1 MTIKKASNSSSTV
14 WLTGGTYN
22 KIADSVNNYDARTPR
37 ASRTFKTPRVI
48 YARNS
53 NSIDIPIFAPVVIG
67 DPISLSAPAQTDTSY
82 RNCMCYEALETNAST
97 KIMGITQQPIPY
109 DSHGTGTAGVKEII
123 VDGIT
128 NATINVTDADHR
140 YARTTSTPFELESC
154 HDRTSLEIVFSEVG
168 TAKLCKVHLKSQVQ
182 TLAVGKTTEEISA
195 GTSGDVE
202 IYREGIATG
211 ETVTAE
217 LDWMT
222 SQNISSGK
230 EVLLNYFYDEF
241 LWRIIGAEC
250 EDSVGSTVFQLQ
262 NDTESQTLTTSY
274 ALVPGMTVLI
284 QSGDGVVPTAMTLS
298 YSQNWGT
305 LNTSTAVN
313 ASPAISGASGSVAY
327 SISSGALPAGLT
339 IAASTGII
347 SGIPTTNG
355 SGSFV
360 VRGIDSLG
368 QEVVTSTQNWTVG
381 TPVTITL
388 TYPYNWSNIS
398 TMMPVNFA
406 ANITGATAP
415 NSFTVLSGSLP
426 SGLSLNAT
434 TGDITGQAN
443 FPGSGSVSIRVTDST
458 TATGDSP
465 VYNWNVT

>member
-22 KIADSVNNYDARTPR
+22 KIADSVNSYDARTPR

-67 DPISLSAPAQTDTSY
+67 DPIAISAPSQTDTSY

-109 DSHGTGTAGVKEII
+109 DSHGTGVPGVNEII

-128 NATINVTDADHR
+128 NATINVTDADHK

-195 GTSGDVE
+195 GNSGDVE

-222 SQNISSGK
+222 SQSISSGK
-230 EVLLNYFYDEF
+230 EVLLNYFYDEY

-250 EDSVGSTVFQLQ
+250 EESAGSTVFQLQ
-262 NDTESQTLTTSY
+262 NDSENQTLTTSY
-274 ALVPGMTVLI
+274 QLVPGMTVLV
-284 QSGDGVVPTAMTLS
+284 QSGDGVVSGVMALS
-298 YSQNWGT
+298 YAENWAN
-305 LNTSTAVN
+305 LNTTTAVS
-313 ASPAISGASGSVAY
+313 ASPTITGANGSVVYA
-327 SISSGALPAGLT
+327 ISSGALPAGLSMSG
-339 IAASTGII
+339 STGVI

-360 VRGIDSLG
+360 VRAIDSLA
-368 QEVVTSTQNWTVG
+368 QEIVTSTQNWTVG

-388 TYPYNWSNIS
+388 TYPYNWSAIS
-398 TMMPVNFA
+398 TMMPINWA
-406 ANITGATAP
+406 ANVSGATSP
-415 NSFTVLSGSLP
+415 LTFNVETGSLP
-426 SGLSLNAT
+426 SGISLNTT
-434 TGDITGQAN
+434 TGDISGTASS
-443 FPGSGSVSIRVTDST
+443 PGTGSVSIKVTDSNL
-458 TATGDSP
+458 ATGTSP
-465 VYNWNVT
+465 VYNWQAM